1 MLTGL
6 VARRVDATIARTLHN
21 RQRRILGKSRVG
33 ERQLAQIE
41 GRTACV
47 PHDPCVCAVVTKAHS
62 RVSRLPGTAR
72 IVHYES
78 MFMSEAL
85 TRGVR
90 VRVQAEYSADQ
101 SAPAKNQW
109 FFLYTVTISNE
120 SDQTVQLLTRHW
132 LITDGTG
139 HIEEVRGPGVVGKQP
154 TMKPGESFE
163 YTSGCPLSTPFG
175 VMEGTYQMVTQ
186 HGERFDAKIA
196 PFTLSEKYT
205 VH

>member
-6 VARRVDATIARTLHN
+6 WGIGPPIAVATKDG
-21 RQRRILGKSRVG
+21 QRRIPRKSLVG
-33 ERQLAQIE
+33 ERQLAE
-41 GRTACV
+41 VELRPARAPYDAGMG
-47 PHDPCVCAVVTKAHS
+47 AVGAKPDS
-62 RVSRLPGTAR
+62 RVPRLPRPAR
-72 IVHYES
+72 IVHHES
-78 MFMSEAL
+78 MFISEAL
-85 TRGVR
+85 TLGVR
-90 VRVQAEYSADQ
+90 IRVQSEYSADQ

-120 SDQTVQLLTRHW
+120 GSETVQLLTRHW
-132 LITDGTG
+132 IITDGTG

-154 TMKPGESFE
+154 TIKPGESFE

-186 HGERFDAKIA
+186 SGDRFDAKIA
-196 PFTLSEKYT
+196 PFTLSEPYT

>member
-1 MLTGL
+1 MLAGLLTGSRTITL
-6 VARRVDATIARTLHN
+6 TANDREWRITRKTSVA
-21 RQRRILGKSRVG
+21 
-33 ERQLAQIE
+33 ERQLAQVE
-41 GRTACV
+41 LGPARALD
-47 PHDPCVCAVVTKAHS
+47 HSFMCAIRAKTNP
-62 RVSRLPGTAR
+62 RVLRLLEPAR
-72 IVHYES
+72 IVHHS
-78 MFMSEAL
+78 PMFISEAT

-90 VRVQAEYSADQ
+90 VRVQSEYSADQ
-101 SAPAKNQW
+101 SAPSKNQW

-120 SDQTVQLLTRHW
+120 SSETVQLLTRHW
-132 LITDGTG
+132 VITDGTG

-186 HGERFDAKIA
+186 NGERFDAKIA
-196 PFTLSEKYT
+196 PFTLSEPYS